1 MKTYLDCYACFVRQA
16 LEATRMVGLDEA
28 RQEEIVKKVLKALI
42 DIDPASTPPEI
53 GGLIHRLVREHA
65 GDADPYRT
73 AKEESTR
80 EALALYPKMKR
91 LVEGSAAPFETAVRL
106 SIAGNIIDF
115 GIAQRP
121 DDLWQTVERVLDQDF
136 ALDDVREL
144 QKACSQTEWVLFLAD
159 NAGETVFDRLLI
171 EQIDVPV
178 YYAVKGQAI
187 INDATYQDA
196 VDAGVDQVANKVISN
211 GSDMP
216 GTILSTCSPD
226 FQERFRQAEV
236 IIAKG
241 QANYE
246 TLSEKGDRIF
256 FLLQT
261 KCPVIARDVNVPV
274 RSIVAKRS

>member
-1 MKTYLDCYACFVRQA
+1 MRTYLDCYACFVRQA
-16 LEATRMVGLDEA
+16 LEATRMVGLDETH
-28 RQEEIVKKVLKALI
+28 QEEIVKKVLKTLI

-53 GGLIHRLVREHA
+53 GGLIHRLVREQA
-65 GDADPYRT
+65 GDEDPYLA
-73 AKEESTR
+73 AKEESTG
-80 EALALYPKMKR
+80 EALALYPAMKQ
-91 LVEGSAAPFETAVRL
+91 LVETSDNPFETAVRL

-136 ALDDVREL
+136 ALNDLHALE
-144 QKACSQTEWVLFLAD
+144 KACKQAGWILFLAD
-159 NAGETVFDRLLI
+159 NAGETVFDRVLI
-171 EQIDVPV
+171 EQLVTPV
-178 YYAVKGQAI
+178 FYAVKGEAI

-196 VDAGVDQVANKVISN
+196 VDAGIDQVAEIISN

-216 GTILSTCSPD
+216 GTILSTCSPH
-226 FQERFRQAEV
+226 FRERFRQAEV

-274 RSIVAKRS
+274 RSIVAKRG

>member
-16 LEATRMVGLDEA
+16 LQATRMVGLGPR
-28 RQEEIVKKVLKALI
+28 RQEEIVKEVLKTLI

-53 GGLIHRLVREHA
+53 GGLIHQLVRKEA
-65 GDADPYRT
+65 GDQDPYQA

-80 EALALYPKMKR
+80 EALALYPAMKQ
-91 LVEGSAAPFETAVRL
+91 LLETSDNPFETAVRL

-115 GIAQRP
+115 AIVERP

-136 ALDDVREL
+136 ARDDVQEL
-144 QKACSQTEWVLFLAD
+144 EQACSQADWVLFLAD

-196 VDAGVDQVANKVISN
+196 VDAGVDQIAEIISN

-226 FQERFRQAEV
+226 FRERFREAEV

-261 KCPVIARDVNVPV
+261 KCPVIARDVGVPI
-274 RSIVAKRS
+274 RSIVAKRG

>member
-16 LEATRMVGLDEA
+16 LEATHMVGLEEA

-42 DIDPASTPPEI
+42 DINPASTPPEI

-65 GDADPYRT
+65 GDDDPYLA

-80 EALALYPKMKR
+80 EALALYPAMKQ
-91 LVEGSAAPFETAVRL
+91 LLETSENPVETAVRL

-115 GIAQRP
+115 AIVERP

-136 ALDDVREL
+136 AHDDVQEL
-144 QKACSQTEWVLFLAD
+144 EQACSQAEWVLFLAD
-159 NAGETVFDRLLI
+159 NAGETVFDQLLI

-196 VDAGVDQVANKVISN
+196 VDAGVDHVAEIISN

-261 KCPVIARDVNVPV
+261 KCPVIARDVGVPI
-274 RSIVAKRS
+274 RSIVAKRG